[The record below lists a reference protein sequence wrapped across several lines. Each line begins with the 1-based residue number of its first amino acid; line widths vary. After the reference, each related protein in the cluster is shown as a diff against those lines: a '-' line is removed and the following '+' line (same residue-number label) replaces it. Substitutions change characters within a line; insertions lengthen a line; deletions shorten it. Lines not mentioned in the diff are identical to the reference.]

1 MIERSPDMIEDL
13 ILIRLI
19 LDEITKYGTYILY
32 TCPNFMPFNWYWGL
46 QNNVQLFKEPYN
58 YKQTERLKNMTFIMK
73 LEMKTYKM
81 VFPSICHPLGCMY
94 ANEINVVNKCQSVFF
109 FSIYQRY
116 NAWFW
121 KQKTRVSNCYTLFVY
136 GHKNKII
143 LYISD

>member
-1 MIERSPDMIEDL
+1 MYKWIEDL

-73 LEMKTYKM
+73 LEMKTYEM
-81 VFPSICHPLGCMY
+81 VFPSNCHPLGCMY
-94 ANEINVVNKCQSVFF
+94 ANEINVVNKCQSDLCFF
-109 FSIYQRY
+109 FRFINVTTLDFENRRQGFLIVTLYLSMYIKIRSYYTCIY
-116 NAWFW
+116 
-121 KQKTRVSNCYTLFVY
+121 
-136 GHKNKII
+136 
-143 LYISD
+143 